1 MDDGRKETTASAGSP
16 LAPRAAAAD
25 GAAVEL
31 TEGELAARL
40 RLLVM
45 RLHRRLRAEA
55 GDELTPSQTAALVSI
70 QHHGPLTLGRLAELE
85 RVTPPSITRIV
96 AALEGEGLVRRETD
110 SGDRRVS
117 RVSITEA
124 GAALVQ
130 RSRTRKTAF
139 IAERLAELGDADLAA
154 VRDAL
159 PVFERFLEEDR

>member
-1 MDDGRKETTASAGSP
+1 VNADETTMTSGGAEPGSDEDP
-16 LAPRAAAAD
+16 ATAAA
-25 GAAVEL
+25 EHL

-70 QHHGPLTLGRLAELE
+70 QRYGPVTLGRLAGLE
-85 RVTPPSITRIV
+85 RVTPPSITRVV
-96 AALEGEGLVRRETD
+96 AALEAEGLVLRAAD
-110 SGDRRVS
+110 PVDRRVT
-117 RVSITEA
+117 RVTVTAA
-124 GAALVQ
+124 GAELLQ

-139 IAERLAELGDADLAA
+139 LAERLAGLGATDLQA

-159 PVFERFLEEDR
+159 PVLERFLEEDR